1 MWHWGEG
8 MTFAKPCVARPGE
21 DRLQGADL
29 IQGSRLAQR
38 VVDRVGEMG
47 KSGIQ
52 HGTWA
57 GIHGFKPRA
66 DGTLQTPWGEGKWGV
81 IPPGESEGKDR
92 LFVDFFSAKHMVED
106 KEQAQSGAAGELH
119 LTSTRCNDGEKVTV
133 IL

>member
-1 MWHWGEG
+1 
-8 MTFAKPCVARPGE
+8 
-21 DRLQGADL
+21 
-29 IQGSRLAQR
+29 
-38 VVDRVGEMG
+38 
-47 KSGIQ
+47 
-52 HGTWA
+52 
-57 GIHGFKPRA
+57 
-66 DGTLQTPWGEGKWGV
+66 V